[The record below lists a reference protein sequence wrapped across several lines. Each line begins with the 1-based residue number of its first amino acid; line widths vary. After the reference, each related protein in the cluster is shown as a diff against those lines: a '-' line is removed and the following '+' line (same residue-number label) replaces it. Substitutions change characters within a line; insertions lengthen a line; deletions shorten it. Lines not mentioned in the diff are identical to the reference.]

1 MTDQEAITKARDI
14 ARGSNCFF
22 HQRGSRWVVFRRVGS
37 RVVPL
42 GYRSNPAQ
50 LCAYLRR
57 LTATH

>member
-1 MTDQEAITKARDI
+1 MDYITQARDI

-42 GYRSNPAQ
+42 GYRSNPTQ

-57 LTATH
+57 LVSH

>member
-1 MTDQEAITKARDI
+1 MTDHEAITQARAI
-14 ARGSNCFF
+14 TQGTNCFF
-22 HQRGSRWVVFRRVGS
+22 HQRGARWVVFRRVGS

-42 GYRSNPAQ
+42 GYRSNPTQ

>member
-14 ARGSNCFF
+14 ASGTNCFF
-22 HQRGSRWVVFRRVGS
+22 HQRGARWVVFRRVGS

-42 GYRSNPAQ
+42 GYRSNPTQ